1 MEVQKSGE
9 TASRKANDPEEHGM
23 GDADYFPPFTKE
35 KEDKPHA
42 SIAGKAEEARRAAFE
57 VNRAVAE
64 ATRAVGHPSV
74 PGEEAENAKEPMAYR
89 RHGSTT
95 LD

>member
-1 MEVQKSGE
+1 
-9 TASRKANDPEEHGM
+9 M

-42 SIAGKAEEARRAAFE
+42 SIAGKAEEAHRAAFE
-57 VNRAVAE
+57 VNRVVAEATRADVE

-89 RHGSTT
+89 RHGYTT

>member
-1 MEVQKSGE
+1 
-9 TASRKANDPEEHGM
+9 M
-23 GDADYFPPFTKE
+23 GDADYFPPFAKE

-42 SIAGKAEEARRAAFE
+42 SIARKAEEARRAAFE
-57 VNRAVAE
+57 VNRTVAQGTRADVE

-74 PGEEAENAKEPMAYR
+74 PIVEAENAKEPMAYR
-89 RHGSTT
+89 RHGYTT